1 MFSGFHK
8 LGYKIKCA
16 YKDVV
21 RSNRLKRLRRDILSY
36 YSTYVSEDEEIIEVV
51 EYLKDHPLKNKLFPC
66 SGPFNPRKKVK
77 CGMNPHTGLPYVI
90 HQDKKLY
97 FIKKPT
103 NKALKNHY
111 LSLLE
116 EQSQGSPHVYV
127 TDDFDIKEGDVLYD
141 IGSAEGIFALSN
153 IEKVSRVVLFE
164 GDESWI
170 NVLQSTF
177 EPWKEKVTI
186 VPKYVSDIN
195 SDQYITIDA
204 FIEEY
209 GDQFSPDFIK
219 IDVEGAEMNVL
230 KGMVNCISK
239 KKFKMAV
246 TTYHYQDDYANIS
259 SFLSEHKVVQKPSK
273 GVTLIGLDKCKAPY
287 FRKALIRAY
296 NRSESKQINLQ

>member
-1 MFSGFHK
+1 MNPYMLGHLCRK
-8 LGYKIKCA
+8 LGYKVKSTF
-16 YKDVV
+16 VNV
-21 RSNRLKRLRRDILSY
+21 ERSRELKRLRKDILSY
-36 YSTYVSEDEEIIEVV
+36 YSKHVPEDEEIIEAV
-51 EYLKDHPLKNKLFPC
+51 EYLKNHPLKNKLIPC
-66 SGPFNPRKKVK
+66 SGTFNSRKKVE
-77 CGMNPHTGLPYVI
+77 CGVDPHTGLPYVM

-103 NKALKNHY
+103 NKALKRHY

-116 EQSQGSPHVYV
+116 EQSRDSPHLYV
-127 TDDFDIKEGDVLYD
+127 TNDFDIQEGDVLYD

-153 IEKVSRVVLFE
+153 IEKVSHVVLFE
-164 GDESWI
+164 GNESWI

-195 SDQYITIDA
+195 NDQYTTIDA
-204 FIEEY
+204 FIEEH
-209 GDQFSPDFIK
+209 GDRFSPDFIK

-230 KGMVNCISK
+230 KGMVNCICK

-246 TTYHYQDDYANIS
+246 TTYHYQDDYAHIS
-259 SFLSEHKVVQKPSK
+259 SFLAEHNFTQEPSK
-273 GVTLIGLDKCKAPY
+273 GVTLINLDKCEAPY

-296 NRSESKQINLQ
+296 N